1 MADVSHGNM
10 PAIYTLLL
18 GARPPIGQ
26 YPSRAWVLFFF
37 SFEGEISTIV
47 SKNNTI

>member
-1 MADVSHGNM
+1 MADVSLANM

-26 YPSRAWVLFFF
+26 YPSRALVLLLF
-37 SFEGEISTIV
+37 G
-47 SKNNTI
+47 